1 MLRNPDF
8 RRYWLSITLSS
19 FGEQIG
25 TLAIPLTAVL
35 VLHATPAQMGTL
47 IALQTLP
54 FALFALPVGVWLD
67 RRSKYP
73 ILLWAEFLF
82 PIVLISIPLAYWL
95 GLLSMHWLYAAAFA
109 VGIGYVVGGSAS
121 QIFLAHLVGRAHL
134 IDAQSKFATTDSIA
148 RLIGPGIAGILV
160 QWLTAPIAILVN
172 AAGFFLSWWYLLG
185 IRIRDA
191 RPAPTNTH
199 PLREML
205 DGIKFV
211 KTHPILWAMAWS
223 AALWQVLF
231 NGYMALQVLFATR
244 ELGMTPGVLGA
255 AQMLGGLGVFA
266 SSMLVKPLSRRFG
279 SGSTIVIGVAGT
291 ALGWLLLPTIPANLF
306 GHPLGSAI
314 AYGLV
319 IFVFDCSVML
329 YIMPY
334 LALRLKLTPDAFL
347 GRMVSTMRFITVA
360 SAPLGAL
367 AGGWIA
373 EHFGVRNGL
382 STVAAGGV
390 LLTLAMMFG
399 SPMRQV
405 HD

>member
-134 IDAQSKFATTDSIA
+134 IDAQSKFATSDSIA

-306 GHPLGSAI
+306 GHSLGSAI

>member
-82 PIVLISIPLAYWL
+82 PIVLISIPFAYWL
-95 GLLSMHWLYAAAFA
+95 GLLSMHWLYTAAFA

-279 SGSTIVIGVAGT
+279 SGNTIVIGVAGT
-291 ALGWLLLPTIPANLF
+291 ALGWLLLPTIPAHLF
-306 GHPLGSAI
+306 GHPLCSAI

-382 STVAAGGV
+382 STVAVGGI